1 MAINFSAWSINRP
14 LPAILAFLLL
24 GIIGF
29 VGFAQLPV
37 SRFPDIS
44 FPGIT
49 VTVVQPG
56 ATPAQLETE
65 VTRKVEDSIA
75 TIPGIKNLVSTV
87 VEGSSTTFV
96 EFPIGKDVS
105 EALDEVRDATTRV
118 RTDLPQDIEEP
129 IVAKI
134 EVVGGTLVTYAVAAD
149 GMAEDELS
157 WFVDN
162 DVAKA
167 MFGVPGVGQVV
178 RAGGIDREVQ
188 VDLRD
193 GVLQAYGITAGQ
205 VSQQLAASQLE
216 RSGGRATWGSS
227 EQAIRAVGT
236 VGSAQDLRD
245 FPIRLA
251 DGRQVPLSALAD
263 VTDGHEERRQVALL
277 DGKPVVAFSISRT
290 RGSSEIEV
298 GQGVEEA
305 VRALEKA
312 RPGVR
317 ITEVFS
323 TVEEVRASYRS
334 SMTMLFEGA
343 LLAVV
348 VVWFFLRDWRSTWI
362 SAVALPLSII
372 PTFGVMWL
380 FDFSLNMVTLLA
392 LAVVVGILVDD
403 AIVEVEN
410 IDRHLAMGK
419 PPKQAAT
426 EAADE
431 IGLAVIATSATL
443 AAVFVPVAFMP
454 GVAGKFFLEFGWT
467 AATAVLFS
475 LMVARL
481 LTPMMAAYQLK
492 PKPHHEEK
500 DGRVM
505 RWYLGW
511 VEWALAHRAVTLLG
525 ALAMFVG
532 SLGIAAL
539 IPATFI
545 PGSDLGRSNVSLELP
560 PGARLDQTV
569 AISERARQL
578 LSDLPELR
586 QVYSTV
592 GGVVD
597 FGDPNASGIADV
609 RKVVMVLDWGLAGDR
624 ERSQKELERLVRER
638 LASIPG
644 VRQRFVSSE
653 PGEQM
658 QIVLASS
665 NPQALSQ
672 AAQSLDRE
680 LRGIQ
685 GLGTISSTAALVRP
699 EIIITPDARRA
710 ADLGVSTVD
719 IAEAARIAT
728 SGDYRQRLAKLNLA
742 DRQVPIRVRVAEQ
755 ALSDEAL
762 LSLMRVP
769 TARGGTVPLSA
780 VATIGSGSG
789 PSVINRLDR
798 ERQITFTAEL
808 SGRPLGDVMN
818 EVNAL
823 PTLANLPPGVVTK
836 PFGDAEIFQEL
847 FLGFALAMAAGLF
860 CIYAVLLLLFNHASH
875 PLIILMA
882 VPLSAGGAF
891 GLMFLTGTLLS
902 LPALIGLLML
912 IGIATKNSILLVD
925 YAVIAEDE
933 KGLSMH
939 DALVDACRKR
949 ARPVIM
955 TSIAMSAGMLP
966 IALGFGADAAF
977 RQPMAVA
984 VIGGLITST
993 VLSLVLVPVVYEF
1006 IDDFEQW
1013 LKPKLGRFITPRVEP
1028 APPAP
1033 VDRL

>member
-1 MAINFSAWSINRP
+1 MNFSAWSINRP

-24 GIIGF
+24 GIVGL
-29 VGFAQLPV
+29 VGFQQLAV
-37 SRFPDIS
+37 SRFPDIA

-49 VTVVQPG
+49 VTVVQPS

-75 TIPGIKNLVSTV
+75 TLPGIKNLVSTV

-96 EFPIGKDVS
+96 EFRIGKDLN
-105 EALDEVRDATTRV
+105 EALDEVRDAVTRV
-118 RTDLPQDIEEP
+118 RTDLPQDVEEP

-134 EVVGGTLVTYAVAAD
+134 DVVGGTLVTYAVASDA
-149 GMAEDELS
+149 MAEDELS

-162 DVAKA
+162 DVTKA
-167 MFGVPGVGQVV
+167 MFGVRGVGQVT
-178 RAGGIDREVQ
+178 RAGGVDREVQ
-188 VDLRD
+188 VDLRP
-193 GVLQAYGITAGQ
+193 GVLQAYGLTAGQ

-216 RSGGRATWGSS
+216 RSGGRATWGSG

-236 VGSAQDLRD
+236 VGSAQDLRA
-245 FPIRLA
+245 FPIRLP
-251 DGRQVPLSALAD
+251 DGRQVPLSALAE
-263 VTDGHEERRQVALL
+263 VGDGHEERRQVALL
-277 DGKPVVAFSISRT
+277 DGKPVVAFAITRT

-298 GQGVEEA
+298 GAGVEAA
-305 VRALEKA
+305 VRRLEA
-312 RPGVR
+312 EHPGVK
-317 ITEVFS
+317 ITPVFS
-323 TVEEVRASYRS
+323 AVQEVQASYTS
-334 SMTMLFEGA
+334 SMTMLWEGA
-343 LLAVV
+343 LLAVI
-348 VVWFFLRDWRSTWI
+348 VVWFFLRDWRATWI

-410 IDRHLAMGK
+410 IDRHLGMGK
-419 PPKQAAT
+419 TPKQAAT
-426 EAADE
+426 DAADE

-492 PKPHHEEK
+492 AKPHPEQK
-500 DGRVM
+500 DGAVM

-511 VEWALAHRAVTLLG
+511 VEWALAHRYLTLAAAFL
-525 ALAMFVG
+525 MFVG
-532 SLGIAAL
+532 SLGIAAM

-545 PGSDLGRSNVSLELP
+545 PGSDLGRSNLSLELP
-560 PGARLDQTV
+560 PGARLQQTV
-569 AISERARQL
+569 DVAERARAL
-578 LSDLPELR
+578 IKDIPELK
-586 QVYSTV
+586 QAYATV

-597 FGDPNASGIADV
+597 FGDPNVSGIADV
-609 RKVVMVLDWGLAGDR
+609 RKVVMVLDWGLEDGRD
-624 ERSQKELERLVRER
+624 RSQKELEREVRER
-638 LASIPG
+638 LQAIPG
-644 VRQRFVSSE
+644 VRQRFISSE

-658 QIVLASS
+658 QVVLAGNDPRTLYS
-665 NPQALSQ
+665 

-680 LRGIQ
+680 LRTIQ
-685 GLGTISSTAALVRP
+685 GLGTISSTASLLRP
-699 EIIITPDARRA
+699 ELVIVPDARRA

-742 DRQVPIRVRVAEQ
+742 DRQVPIRVRMAEES
-755 ALSDEAL
+755 LSDEAL

-769 TARGGTVPLSA
+769 SANGGTVPLSA
-780 VATIGSGSG
+780 VAQIRSGSG
-789 PSVINRLDR
+789 PSVINRLGR

-818 EVNAL
+818 EVNEL
-823 PTLANLPPGVVTK
+823 PTLKNLPPGVRTQ
-836 PFGDAEIFQEL
+836 PYGDAEIFVEL
-847 FLGFALAMAAGLF
+847 FVGFALAMAAGLF
-860 CIYAVLLLLFNHASH
+860 CVYAVLLLLFNHASH

-925 YAVIAEDE
+925 YAVIAEDQN
-933 KGLSMH
+933 GLDMH

-955 TSIAMSAGMLP
+955 TSIAMIAGMLP

-993 VLSLVLVPVVYEF
+993 VLSLVVIPAAFAAMED
-1006 IDDFEQW
+1006 ITR
-1013 LKPKLGRFITPRVEP
+1013 RFTRRRP
-1028 APPAP
+1028 AAAQTAGHGAH
-1033 VDRL
+1033 

>member
-1 MAINFSAWSINRP
+1 MNFSAWSIHRP
-14 LPAILAFLLL
+14 LPAILLFILL
-24 GIIGF
+24 GAVGLFGF
-29 VGFAQLPV
+29 QQLAV
-37 SRFPDIS
+37 SRFPDIA

-49 VTVVQPG
+49 VTVVQPS
-56 ATPAQLETE
+56 ATPTQLETE
-65 VTRKVEDSIA
+65 VARKIEDSIA
-75 TIPGIKNLVSTV
+75 TLPGIKNLVSTV

-96 EFPIGKDVS
+96 EFRIGKDLN
-105 EALDEVRDATTRV
+105 EALDEVRDAVTRV

-134 EVVGGTLVTYAVAAD
+134 DVVGGTLVTYAVASD
-149 GMAEDELS
+149 TMAEDELS

-162 DVAKA
+162 DVSKA
-167 MFGVPGVGQVV
+167 MFGVPGVGRVT

-188 VDLRD
+188 VDLRP

-216 RSGGRATWGSS
+216 RSGGRATWGEG

-236 VGSAQDLRD
+236 VGTAQDLRA
-245 FPIRLA
+245 FPIRLP
-251 DGRQVPLSALAD
+251 DGRQVPLSALAE
-263 VTDGHEERRQVALL
+263 VSDGHAERRQVALL
-277 DGKPVVAFSISRT
+277 DGKPVVAFSITRT

-298 GQGVEEA
+298 GAGVERA
-305 VRALEKA
+305 VRALEA
-312 RPGVR
+312 AHPGIR
-317 ITEVFS
+317 ITPVFS
-323 TVEEVRASYRS
+323 TVPEVQASYSS
-334 SMTMLFEGA
+334 SMTMLWEGA
-343 LLAVV
+343 LLAVL
-348 VVWFFLRDWRSTWI
+348 VVWWFLRDWRSTWI

-410 IDRHLAMGK
+410 IDRHLGMGK
-419 PPKQAAT
+419 PPKQAALD
-426 EAADE
+426 AADE

-492 PKPHHEEK
+492 AKPHPKEQ
-500 DGRVM
+500 DGPVM

-511 VEWALAHRAVTLLG
+511 VEWALAHRGLTLW
-525 ALAMFVG
+525 LAFLMFIG
-532 SLGIAAL
+532 SLGIAAA
-539 IPATFI
+539 IPSTFI
-545 PGSDLGRSNVSLELP
+545 PGSDLGRSNLSLELA
-560 PGARLDQTV
+560 PGARLQQTV
-569 AISERARQL
+569 DVAERAREL
-578 LSDLPELR
+578 LADIPELK
-586 QVYSTV
+586 QAYATV

-597 FGDPNASGIADV
+597 FGDPNVSGIADV
-609 RKVVMVLDWGLAGDR
+609 RKVVMVLDWGLADER
-624 ERSQKELERLVRER
+624 DRSQKELERLVRER
-638 LASIPG
+638 LSVMPG
-644 VRQRFVSSE
+644 VRQRFISSE

-658 QIVLASS
+658 QVVLAGSD
-665 NPQALSQ
+665 PRALYATAQAL
-672 AAQSLDRE
+672 DRD
-680 LRGIQ
+680 LRTIQ
-685 GLGTISSTAALVRP
+685 GLGTISSTASLLRP
-699 EIIITPDARRA
+699 ELVIVPDARRA

-742 DRQVPIRVRVAEQ
+742 DRQVPIRVRMAEE
-755 ALSDEAL
+755 ALSDQDL
-762 LSLMRVP
+762 LALMRVP
-769 TARGGTVPLSA
+769 SANGGTVPLSA
-780 VATIGSGSG
+780 VAEIRSASG
-789 PSVINRLDR
+789 PSVINRLGR
-798 ERQITFTAEL
+798 ERQVTFTAEL
-808 SGRPLGDVMN
+808 NGRPLGEVMA

-823 PTLANLPPGVVTK
+823 PTLNNLPPGVRTQ
-836 PFGDAEIFQEL
+836 PYGDAEIFVEL
-847 FLGFALAMAAGLF
+847 FVGFALAMAAGLF
-860 CIYAVLLLLFNHASH
+860 CVYAVLLLLFNHASH

-933 KGLSMH
+933 KGMSMH
-939 DALVDACRKR
+939 EALVDACRKR

-966 IALGFGADAAF
+966 IALGLGADAAF

-993 VLSLVLVPVVYEF
+993 VLSLVVIPAAFAVME
-1006 IDDFEQW
+1006 DFTR
-1013 LKPKLGRFITPRVEP
+1013 RFTRKRH
-1028 APPAP
+1028 AAA
-1033 VDRL
+1033 

>member
-24 GIIGF
+24 GIVGI
-29 VGFAQLPV
+29 VGFRQLAV
-37 SRFPDIS
+37 SRFPDIA
-44 FPGIT
+44 FPGVT
-49 VTVVQPG
+49 VTVVMPG

-65 VTRKVEDSIA
+65 VTRKIEDSIA
-75 TIPGIKNLVSTV
+75 SLPGIKNLVSTV
-87 VEGSSTTFV
+87 VEGSSVTFV
-96 EFPIGKDVS
+96 EFRIGKDLG
-105 EALDEVRDATTRV
+105 EALDEVRDSVTRV
-118 RTDLPQDIEEP
+118 RTDLPQEIEEP
-129 IVAKI
+129 VVAKI
-134 EVVGGTLVTYAVAAD
+134 DVVGGTLLTYAVSSD
-149 GMAEDELS
+149 GMGEDELS

-167 MFGVPGVGQVV
+167 MFSVPGVGQVT

-188 VDLRD
+188 VDLRP
-193 GVLQAYGITAGQ
+193 GVLAAYGITAGQ

-216 RSGGRATWGSS
+216 RSGGRATLGSG

-236 VGSAQDLRD
+236 VQAAGDLQQ
-245 FPIRLA
+245 FPIRLP
-251 DGRQVPLSALAD
+251 DGSQLPLSALAD
-263 VTDGHEERRQVALL
+263 VRDGHEERRQVALL
-277 DGKPVVAFSISRT
+277 DGEPVVAFAITRT
-290 RGSSEIEV
+290 RGSSEIQVGEGVHAAVAKLEALHPRVKFTPVFTTVDEV
-298 GQGVEEA
+298 E
-305 VRALEKA
+305 
-312 RPGVR
+312 
-317 ITEVFS
+317 
-323 TVEEVRASYRS
+323 ASYHS
-334 SMTMLFEGA
+334 SMMMLLEGA
-343 LLAVV
+343 LLAVI
-348 VVWFFLRDWRSTWI
+348 VVWLFLRDWRATWI
-362 SAVALPLSII
+362 SAIALPLSIL

-380 FDFSLNMVTLLA
+380 FGFSLNMVTLLA

-419 PPKQAAT
+419 PPKVAAT

-492 PKPHHEEK
+492 AKPHPEER
-500 DGRVM
+500 DGAVM

-511 VEWALAHRAVTLLG
+511 VEWALRHRALTLLG

-532 SLGIAAL
+532 SLGIAAI

-545 PGSDLGRSNVSLELP
+545 PGSDLGRSNLSLELP
-560 PGARLDQTV
+560 PGARLAQTIAV
-569 AISERARQL
+569 SERARAL
-578 LSDLPELR
+578 LGEMPELR
-586 QVYSTV
+586 QTYATV

-597 FGDPNASGIADV
+597 FGDPNVSGIADV
-609 RKVVMVLDWGLAGDR
+609 RKAVLVLDWGPEGDR
-624 ERSQKELERLVRER
+624 DRSQDELEAEVRQRLTA
-638 LASIPG
+638 LPG
-644 VRQRFVSSE
+644 VRQRFISSE

-658 QIVLASS
+658 QVVLAGSD
-665 NPQALSQ
+665 PRALYD
-672 AAQSLDRE
+672 AARALERD
-680 LRGIQ
+680 LRTIE
-685 GLGTISSTAALVRP
+685 GLGTISSTASLLRP
-699 EIIITPDARRA
+699 EIVIVPDARRA
-710 ADLGVSTVD
+710 ADLGVSTTD

-742 DRQVPIRVRVAEQ
+742 DRQVPIRVRLNEES
-755 ALSDEAL
+755 LSDEAL

-769 TARGGTVPLSA
+769 QSGGGTVPLSA
-780 VATIGSGSG
+780 VATIGTGSG
-789 PSVINRLDR
+789 PSVINRLGR

-808 SGRPLGDVMN
+808 NGRPLGDVMN

-823 PTLANLPPGVVTK
+823 PTLRQLPPGVRTQ

-860 CIYAVLLLLFNHASH
+860 CVYAVLLLLFNHASH

-891 GLMFLTGTLLS
+891 GLMFVTGTLLS

-933 KGLSMH
+933 KGMTMH

-955 TSIAMSAGMLP
+955 TSIAMTAGMLP
-966 IALGFGADAAF
+966 ISLGLGADAAF

-993 VLSLVLVPVVYEF
+993 ALSLVVIPAAFAAMEDCIRGLRARLRARAAVP
-1006 IDDFEQW
+1006 
-1013 LKPKLGRFITPRVEP
+1013 G
-1028 APPAP
+1028 
-1033 VDRL
+1033 

>member
-1 MAINFSAWSINRP
+1 MNFSAWSINRP
-14 LPAILAFLLL
+14 LPAILTFILL
-24 GIIGF
+24 GIVGL
-29 VGFAQLPV
+29 VGFQQLAV
-37 SRFPDIS
+37 SRFPDIA

-49 VTVVQPG
+49 VTVVQPS

-65 VTRKVEDSIA
+65 VARKIEDSIA
-75 TIPGIKNLVSTV
+75 TLPGIKNLVTTV
-87 VEGSSTTFV
+87 VEGRATTFV
-96 EFPIGKDVS
+96 EFRIGKDIN
-105 EALDEVRDATTRV
+105 EALDEVRDAVTRV
-118 RTDLPQDIEEP
+118 RTDLPQDVEEP

-134 EVVGGTLVTYAVAAD
+134 DIVGGTLVTYAVASDA
-149 GMAEDELS
+149 MAESELS

-162 DVAKA
+162 EVTKA
-167 MFGVPGVGQVV
+167 MFGVPGVGQVT

-188 VDLRD
+188 VDLRP
-193 GVLQAYGITAGQ
+193 GVLQAYGLTAGQ

-216 RSGGRATWGSS
+216 RSGGRATWGSG

-236 VGSAQDLRD
+236 VGNAQDLRA
-245 FPIRLA
+245 FPIRLP
-251 DGRQVPLSALAD
+251 DGRQLPLSALAE
-263 VTDGHEERRQVALL
+263 VRDGHEERRQVALL
-277 DGKPVVAFSISRT
+277 DGKPVVAFAITRT

-298 GQGVEEA
+298 GAGVEAA
-305 VRALEKA
+305 VRQLEA
-312 RPGVR
+312 DHPGVR
-317 ITEVFS
+317 ITPVFS
-323 TVEEVRASYRS
+323 AVQEVQASYTS
-334 SMTMLFEGA
+334 SMTMLWEGA
-343 LLAVV
+343 LLAVI

-410 IDRHLAMGK
+410 IDRHLGMGK
-419 PPKQAAT
+419 TPKQAAT
-426 EAADE
+426 DAADE

-492 PKPHHEEK
+492 AKPHPEEK
-500 DGRVM
+500 DGPVM

-511 VEWALAHRAVTLLG
+511 VEWALAHRYLTLL
-525 ALAMFVG
+525 AAFLMFVG
-532 SLGIAAL
+532 SLGIAAM

-545 PGSDLGRSNVSLELP
+545 PGSDLGRSNLSLELP
-560 PGARLDQTV
+560 PGARLQQTV
-569 AISERARQL
+569 AVAERAREL
-578 LSDLPELR
+578 LDDIPELK
-586 QVYSTV
+586 QAYATV

-597 FGDPNASGIADV
+597 FGDPNVSGIADV
-609 RKVVMVLDWGLAGDR
+609 RKVVMVLDWGLADGRD
-624 ERSQKELERLVRER
+624 RSQKDLEREVRER
-638 LASIPG
+638 LQVIPG
-644 VRQRFVSSE
+644 VRQRFISSE

-658 QIVLASS
+658 QVVLAG
-665 NPQALSQ
+665 NDPTALYA

-680 LRGIQ
+680 LRTIQ
-685 GLGTISSTAALVRP
+685 GLGTISSTASLLRP
-699 EIIITPDARRA
+699 ELVIVPDARRA
-710 ADLGVSTVD
+710 ADLGVSTLD

-742 DRQVPIRVRVAEQ
+742 DRQVPIRVRMSEAS
-755 ALSDEAL
+755 LSDEAL

-769 TARGGTVPLSA
+769 SANGGTVPLSA
-780 VATIGSGSG
+780 VASIRTGSG
-789 PSVINRLDR
+789 PSVINRLGR

-818 EVNAL
+818 EVDQL
-823 PTLANLPPGVVTK
+823 PTLKNLPPGVRTQ
-836 PFGDAEIFQEL
+836 PFGDAEIFVEL
-847 FLGFALAMAAGLF
+847 FVGFALAMAAGLF
-860 CIYAVLLLLFNHASH
+860 CVYAVLLLLFNHASH

-933 KGLSMH
+933 KGMNMH

-993 VLSLVLVPVVYEF
+993 VLSLVVIPATFAAMETLTR
-1006 IDDFEQW
+1006 
-1013 LKPKLGRFITPRVEP
+1013 RFTRKQP
-1028 APPAP
+1028 AHA
-1033 VDRL
+1033 

>member
-1 MAINFSAWSINRP
+1 MNFSAWSINRP
-14 LPAILAFLLL
+14 LPAILAFILL
-24 GIIGF
+24 GIVGL
-29 VGFAQLPV
+29 VGFQQLAV
-37 SRFPDIS
+37 SRFPDIA

-49 VTVVQPG
+49 VTVVQPS

-65 VTRKVEDSIA
+65 VTRKIEDSIA
-75 TIPGIKNLVSTV
+75 TLPGIKNLVSTV

-96 EFPIGKDVS
+96 EFRIGKDLN
-105 EALDEVRDATTRV
+105 EALDEVRDAVTRV
-118 RTDLPQDIEEP
+118 RTDLPQDVEEP

-134 EVVGGTLVTYAVAAD
+134 DVVGGTLVTYAVASDA
-149 GMAEDELS
+149 MAEDELS

-162 DVAKA
+162 DVTKA
-167 MFGVPGVGQVV
+167 MFGVPGVGQVT
-178 RAGGIDREVQ
+178 RSGGIEREVQ
-188 VDLRD
+188 VDLRP
-193 GVLQAYGITAGQ
+193 GVLQAYGLTAGQ

-236 VGSAQDLRD
+236 VGSAQDLRA
-245 FPIRLA
+245 FPIRLP
-251 DGRQVPLSALAD
+251 DGRQLPLSALAE
-263 VTDGHEERRQVALL
+263 VRDGHEERRQVALL
-277 DGKPVVAFSISRT
+277 DGKPVVAFAITRT

-298 GQGVEEA
+298 GAGVEAA
-305 VRALEKA
+305 VRQLEA
-312 RPGVR
+312 EHPGVK
-317 ITEVFS
+317 ITPVFS
-323 TVEEVRASYRS
+323 AVQEVQASYTS
-334 SMTMLFEGA
+334 SMTMLWEGA
-343 LLAVV
+343 LLAVI

-410 IDRHLAMGK
+410 IDRHLGMGK
-419 PPKQAAT
+419 SPKQAAT
-426 EAADE
+426 DAADE

-492 PKPHHEEK
+492 AKSHPEEK
-500 DGRVM
+500 DGPVM

-511 VEWALAHRAVTLLG
+511 VEWALAHRFLTLL
-525 ALAMFVG
+525 AAFLMFVG
-532 SLGIAAL
+532 SLGIAAM

-545 PGSDLGRSNVSLELP
+545 PGSDLGRSNLSLELP
-560 PGARLDQTV
+560 PGARLQQTV
-569 AISERARQL
+569 DVAERARRL
-578 LSDLPELR
+578 LEDIPELK
-586 QVYSTV
+586 QAYATV

-597 FGDPNASGIADV
+597 FGDPNVSGIADV
-609 RKVVMVLDWGLAGDR
+609 RKVVMVLDWGLEDSR
-624 ERSQKELERLVRER
+624 ERSQKELEREVRER
-638 LASIPG
+638 LQAIPG
-644 VRQRFVSSE
+644 VRQRFISSE

-658 QIVLASS
+658 QVVLAG
-665 NPQALSQ
+665 NDPKALYS

-680 LRGIQ
+680 LRTIQ
-685 GLGTISSTAALVRP
+685 GLGTISSTAALLRP
-699 EIIITPDARRA
+699 ELVIVPDARRA

-742 DRQVPIRVRVAEQ
+742 DRQVPIRVRMAEES
-755 ALSDEAL
+755 LSDEAL

-769 TARGGTVPLSA
+769 SANGGTVPLSA
-780 VATIGSGSG
+780 VASIRRGSG
-789 PSVINRLDR
+789 PSVINRLGR
-798 ERQITFTAEL
+798 ARQITFTAEL

-823 PTLANLPPGVVTK
+823 PTLSNLPPGVRTQ
-836 PFGDAEIFQEL
+836 PFGDAEIFVEL
-847 FLGFALAMAAGLF
+847 FVGFALAMAAGLF
-860 CIYAVLLLLFNHASH
+860 CVYAVLLLLFNHASH

-933 KGLSMH
+933 KGLNMH

-993 VLSLVLVPVVYEF
+993 VLSLVVIPASFAAMED
-1006 IDDFEQW
+1006 ITR
-1013 LKPKLGRFITPRVEP
+1013 RFTRRKP
-1028 APPAP
+1028 APAAANA
-1033 VDRL
+1033 